1 MLNLSGQS
9 GGTSRIAVHGSPVVA
24 INGTETGP
32 DWSYMLGFFDGN
44 ATVLLMNQDSNHPG
58 LASLELTDHTK
69 TMMEVDPST
78 GVVREALDDSPYLPG
93 FQVSL
98 LAGDARLFSW
108 Q

>member
-1 MLNLSGQS
+1 M
-9 GGTSRIAVHGSPVVA
+9 AA

-32 DWSYMLGFFDGN
+32 DWRYMLGFFDGN
-44 ATVLLMNQDSNHPG
+44 TTVLLMNQDSNHPG
-58 LASLELTDHTK
+58 LASLELAVAGVGTAAK

-78 GVVREALDDSPYLPG
+78 GAVSEALDDSPFLPG

-98 LAGDARLFSW
+98 LAGDARLFTW